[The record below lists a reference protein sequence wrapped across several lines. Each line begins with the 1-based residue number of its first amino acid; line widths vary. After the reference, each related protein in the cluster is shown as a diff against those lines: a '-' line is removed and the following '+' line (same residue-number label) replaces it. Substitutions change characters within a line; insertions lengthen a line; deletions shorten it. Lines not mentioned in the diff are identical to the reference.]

1 MFPFSTKKVSDILT
15 YRPTGI
21 PWTTLLDFRC
31 TRAKYNYTDNWEDIY
46 DCMARGALQKGKIFI
61 REHTLYGQSQCMKQS
76 GTLVKAWED
85 WCTLKDPVNV
95 CIRQGWHSV
104 AQYGSIA
111 PLEKCVTSSEW
122 LASFR
127 IKETLLI
134 SQKLT
139 FNVWESESL
148 SPTNWPPMLGKGIQS
163 IRGSVKV
170 NLIQVKHNMCVS
182 SGLPV
187 AQLRRLVHFPN
198 NCSVKAWNFYK
209 SQMPSVKFI
218 IAWQVASGWW
228 VVDELLKPQTFTK
241 IKCQLPSLL
250 DW

>member
-1 MFPFSTKKVSDILT
+1 MIA
-15 YRPTGI
+15 
-21 PWTTLLDFRC
+21 W
-31 TRAKYNYTDNWEDIY
+31 
-46 DCMARGALQKGKIFI
+46 RGELCKRGKIFV

-95 CIRQGWHSV
+95 CIRH
-104 AQYGSIA
+104 
-111 PLEKCVTSSEW
+111 LEKCVTISEW
-122 LASFR
+122 LASLR

-139 FNVWESESL
+139 FNVWESESESL

-187 AQLRRLVHFPN
+187 AHLRRLVHFPN